1 MVLNQLC
8 SLGDSEC
15 LTMASQM
22 FQKWTTDGVAVD
34 VNLRSVVYN
43 YGMAGSRD
51 FQTWSWMLERYKA
64 EGNPQEKLK
73 LLRALSSVQVR
84 KSCTLTRVPSWS
96 IQSAL

>member
-8 SLGDSEC
+8 SLGNSEC
-15 LTMASQM
+15 LTKASQL
-22 FQKWTTDGVAVD
+22 FKKWVTDGEAVD

-43 YGMAGSRD
+43 YGMAGSLD

-84 KSCTLTRVPSWS
+84 ESCPLKESSLGTSQNSL
-96 IQSAL
+96 